1 MNLPLVGFG
10 VFLLLVGIVGIATSS
25 IGINCYNSCSVEKE
39 KSKSNFNFLVIN
51 LVASI
56 LLLLGSCAFLYQLV
70 VLNKF
75 TSQLYSL

>member
-1 MNLPLVGFG
+1 MNLPLVGLG
-10 VFLLLVGIVGIATSS
+10 VFLLLVGIIGITTSS

-39 KSKSNFNFLVIN
+39 KSKNNFNFLVIN

-56 LLLLGSCAFLYQLV
+56 LLLLGSGLFLYQLI

-75 TSQLYSL
+75 TSALYSL